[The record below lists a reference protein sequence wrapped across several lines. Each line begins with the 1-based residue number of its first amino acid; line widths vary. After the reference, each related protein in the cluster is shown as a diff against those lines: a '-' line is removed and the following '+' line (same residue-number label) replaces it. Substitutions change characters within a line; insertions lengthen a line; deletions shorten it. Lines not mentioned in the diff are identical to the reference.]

1 MRYSF
6 LLRDAAL
13 GFRFGSALISKG
25 SGAGGGCRR
34 FSLSLRSFLPW
45 SFLISFRVLAILLTF
60 SLPHVQTDIEIS
72 GTSIPGN
79 QSLSRDP
86 QLRP

>member
-1 MRYSF
+1 MSYSF

-13 GFRFGSALISKG
+13 GFRFGSGLVSKG

-45 SFLISFRVLAILLTF
+45 SFLISFRVLAISLTF

-72 GTSIPGN
+72 WISIPGN
-79 QSLSRDP
+79 QPFSCDP
-86 QLRP
+86 QLRA